1 AVRTQAKEQ
10 RNMMVLMPHFLND
23 IHPSMSEA
31 FLRLYPLQD
40 SEGDTIKYHMLGHV
54 VDTIRD
60 IGGMMDVHAQFFEAS
75 HCNVKLWYRLTNK
88 RQRNNT
94 EAMISRAR
102 LLMMAEA
109 HDADALGVPQY
120 ETAHS
125 IATSRGEHTV
135 VQQSQRIDV
144 EFGNN
149 AGCHLLSNQPELRQL
164 STLLEE
170 ACATLHMAM
179 PVFINVVNTAVL
191 AASVDWEPDCSVAQ
205 TIRATPCFY
214 NRPWFD
220 NVALN
225 TEPESFAQL
234 RLLFTAGDMKWAMVR
249 CYQELP
255 PREQAAHVLSK
266 HGNTRLRWAQHGHS
280 YEVVQLA
287 FIKRRVFVLPDWSKK
302 DGQHFHL
309 CKGKWD
315 RSEADSRSLAT
326 IHKEGYKEGVFV
338 S

>member
-1 AVRTQAKEQ
+1 MQAWHSQ
-10 RNMMVLMPHFLND
+10 CSHTDL
-23 IHPSMSEA
+23 
-31 FLRLYPLQD
+31 
-40 SEGDTIKYHMLGHV
+40 
-54 VDTIRD
+54 
-60 IGGMMDVHAQFFEAS
+60 AS
-75 HCNVKLWYRLTNK
+75 
-88 RQRNNT
+88 
-94 EAMISRAR
+94 S
-102 LLMMAEA
+102 
-109 HDADALGVPQY
+109 
-120 ETAHS
+120 
-125 IATSRGEHTV
+125 
-135 VQQSQRIDV
+135 
-144 EFGNN
+144 
-149 AGCHLLSNQPELRQL
+149 AGCHLLYKQPELRQL
-164 STLLEE
+164 STLLQE

-205 TIRATPCFY
+205 TVRATPCFY

-225 TEPESFAQL
+225 TEPETFAQL
-234 RLLFTAGDMKWAMVR
+234 RLLFTAGDMKLAMVR

-255 PREQAAHVLSK
+255 PKEQAAHVLSK
-266 HGNTRLRWAQHGHS
+266 HGNTRLRWAQQGHS

-287 FIKRRVFVLPDWSKK
+287 FIKRRVFILPDWSKK